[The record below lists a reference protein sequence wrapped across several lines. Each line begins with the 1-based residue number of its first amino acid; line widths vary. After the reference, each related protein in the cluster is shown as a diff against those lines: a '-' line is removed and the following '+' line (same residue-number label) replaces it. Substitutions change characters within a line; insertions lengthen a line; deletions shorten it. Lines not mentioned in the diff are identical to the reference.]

1 MSSVKRLDTEKL
13 RARRIIATATFT
25 AVTVAFL
32 LLSVRSAPVNARL
45 PAPGRSNDAAHKQVP
60 SDRPEAELT
69 TAVGI
74 PMELEPL
81 ALFQNPMELEP
92 VALIQSPDDPPAD
105 QLPPA
110 RLEPSP
116 APNPSPKG
124 SQQALFKSR
133 RALETID
140 PRDFVRYSTVAR

>member
-1 MSSVKRLDTEKL
+1 MSSVKRVDTEKL
-13 RARRIIATATFT
+13 RARRIMATAMFT

-32 LLSVRSAPVNARL
+32 LFSVRFAPVSATPPALGPSNGAARKQL
-45 PAPGRSNDAAHKQVP
+45 PPDPR
-60 SDRPEAELT
+60 EAEQA
-69 TAVGI
+69 TAVVTPMELEPLALFQT

-81 ALFQNPMELEP
+81 ALFQNP
-92 VALIQSPDDPPAD
+92 DDPPAE
-105 QLPPA
+105 QILPA

-133 RALETID
+133 RALETVD
-140 PRDFVRYSTVAR
+140 PREFLRYSTVAR